1 MFSCRGVR
9 LLPLTC
15 LHFVSVYPS
24 PSAVRGGDSPTP
36 TSMRIDMGSGL
47 SRNVYFLHSEAQLK
61 LKTLYKEGAGR
72 ERYRCI
78 VAK

>member
-1 MFSCRGVR
+1 MPGCKASSSHLPSLRICVP
-9 LLPLTC
+9 LPLC
-15 LHFVSVYPS
+15 SK
-24 PSAVRGGDSPTP
+24 GGDSPTA